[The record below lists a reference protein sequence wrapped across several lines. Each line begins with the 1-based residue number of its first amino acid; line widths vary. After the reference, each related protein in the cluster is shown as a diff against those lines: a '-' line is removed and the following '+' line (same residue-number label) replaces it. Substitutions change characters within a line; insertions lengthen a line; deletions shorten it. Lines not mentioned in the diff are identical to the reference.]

1 VRAIQITEF
10 GGPEVLKLVD
20 LPDPV
25 AADGEVLVR
34 VTHAGVNFGDTHST
48 RNTYV
53 RQAALPFIPGGEV
66 AGVREDT
73 GERVIALTGGGGYA
87 QLVAAP
93 ADRVFPI
100 PDGVADGVA
109 LALLIQGLTA
119 WHMYR
124 TSAQLRPGESVLV
137 QSAGGGV
144 GSLAVQLG
152 HALGA
157 GRVIA
162 VASAEDRRALALE
175 LGADAA
181 IDSDPEGL
189 TERVLQANGG
199 APVDVI
205 FEMTGGTTFEQSF
218 AALAPFGRLV
228 VAGISSEEQNEVRTG
243 KLLRTSRAVVGFL
256 LWHCLGRPDLID
268 DALSDLF
275 ARAAR
280 GELRAVVGETY
291 PLSQAARAHE
301 DMLARRTR
309 GKLLL
314 DPAG

>member
-1 VRAIQITEF
+1 MRAIQITEF
-10 GGPEVLKLVD
+10 GGPEVLALVD
-20 LPDPV
+20 LPDPQP
-25 AADGEVLVR
+25 ADGEVLVR
-34 VTHAGVNFGDTHST
+34 VSRAGVNFGDTHST

-66 AGVREDT
+66 AGVRVDT
-73 GERVIALTGGGGYA
+73 GDRVIALTGGGGYA
-87 QLVAAP
+87 EVVAAP
-93 ADRVFPI
+93 ADRVFAI
-100 PDGVADGVA
+100 PDGVDDGVA

-119 WHMYR
+119 WHMYK

-144 GSLAVQLG
+144 GSIAVQLG

-162 VASAEDRRALALE
+162 VASSEDRRALALE

-181 IDSDPEGL
+181 IDSPAEGL
-189 TERVLQANGG
+189 TQRILDANDGR
-199 APVDVI
+199 PVDVV
-205 FEMTGGTTFEQSF
+205 FEMTGADTFDQCF
-218 AALAPFGRLV
+218 DALAPFGRLV
-228 VAGISSEEQNEVRTG
+228 VAGISSEEQNEIRTG

-256 LWHCLGRPDLID
+256 LWHCLGRSDLVD

-280 GELRAVVGETY
+280 GELKAVVGETY
-291 PLSQAARAHE
+291 PLSEARRAHE

-314 DPAG
+314 DPSR